1 MTHLLCVDIGSTFTK
16 AALVEETGGVLVAR
30 ASVATTAGSDVLDGV
45 RAARADLA
53 VQAGAGVPEIEDRD
67 RVLIC
72 SSAGGGLRLAVVG
85 YEREIT
91 AEAGGRVGLSAGA
104 KVVHVV
110 GGALDGAAVAALRA
124 VRPDVVLLVG
134 GTDGGN
140 AECIRHNAERLG
152 RARLRAPVV
161 VAGNRAVQDEVAGI
175 LTGAGRRH
183 VLTDNVLPRIGE
195 IAPVAAR
202 RAIREVFLRHVIGGK
217 GLSRGPLFA
226 ALVRAATPDAVL
238 DGVQVVAGVAGADVM
253 VLDVGGATTDAY
265 SVLTPQGE
273 DATLRK
279 HVVAPIWAARTVEAD
294 LGMRWGALG
303 LLAAARREGLPGA
316 DSPTLEDWVQSVTAD
331 PGRLPADEAERRL
344 DLRLAGFACVIAA
357 RRHGRPAAPG
367 EQPRPLADVAHLVG
381 SGGALRHGAAAA
393 ALEALATVTA
403 DHAGGWRPPTGARGT
418 IDTAYLLGAIGLL
431 APDHPGP
438 ARALAAR
445 LGHPD
450 RSAR

>member
-30 ASVATTAGSDVLDGV
+30 ASVATTAGADVLDGV

-265 SVLTPQGE
+265 S
-273 DATLRK
+273 
-279 HVVAPIWAARTVEAD
+279 
-294 LGMRWGALG
+294 
-303 LLAAARREGLPGA
+303 
-316 DSPTLEDWVQSVTAD
+316 
-331 PGRLPADEAERRL
+331 
-344 DLRLAGFACVIAA
+344 
-357 RRHGRPAAPG
+357 
-367 EQPRPLADVAHLVG
+367 
-381 SGGALRHGAAAA
+381 
-393 ALEALATVTA
+393 
-403 DHAGGWRPPTGARGT
+403 
-418 IDTAYLLGAIGLL
+418 
-431 APDHPGP
+431 
-438 ARALAAR
+438 
-445 LGHPD
+445 
-450 RSAR
+450 